1 MLLNRLAAPAFP
13 FLLLLAV
20 AAGGQIMDEGVRV
33 VYAFSKNPG
42 ANCEIE
48 LTNDSVRFL
57 SEYRLHE
64 KPMAEQGI
72 AESEPRRV
80 LGKRVLTA
88 GEKDSA
94 QTLMSLAGRWKGY
107 RRFVCA
113 GGDGYAFSLW
123 SDSLLLNCDNCFSCT
138 EGVSMPDARTLAR
151 FGKMTLWLYGLREAW
166 QPVKTGSAPVVSSP

>member
-1 MLLNRLAAPAFP
+1 MLLNRLVAPLRKAWIAAA
-13 FLLLLAV
+13 LTLTLA
-20 AAGGQIMDEGVRV
+20 ATAPGQIMDQGVRV

-48 LTNDSVRFL
+48 LTSDSVRFL
-57 SEYRLHE
+57 SEYRFEE
-64 KPMAEQGI
+64 KPMAERNI
-72 AESEPRRV
+72 EESETRRV
-80 LGKRVLTA
+80 LGQRILTA

-94 QTLMSLAGRWKGY
+94 ETLMSLAARWKGY

-138 EGVSMPDARTLAR
+138 EGISMPDARVLAR

-166 QPVKTGSAPVVSSP
+166 RP